1 MTSPLTALTVIS
13 EVFMHYPLLLI
24 LLSSISVSAELTPID
39 DSDLS
44 KVDGQNGAAIGFV
57 WDDVYATGED
67 VKLILDFD
75 SGIPLIFTDFYWVGH
90 DSARK
95 GDDVY
100 GGNVGS
106 YDDPYFLNIQEETVT
121 LVNGETITGTTLVTA
136 FPEGS
141 YKSNNP
147 DAGKM
152 DLGALMT
159 LEHASGNTDETWLLF
174 NGMYLDGTY
183 LKSWAPDGG
192 GLAMSGEINFHA
204 DELIFQAATVNNA
217 PSNNLDNAWR
227 ITGFDLY
234 LPIGHSLYQPATLS
248 ISEDQQVVFEIAA
261 VTSNTAAEFYAAPTG
276 SIRADNITIND
287 WNAGASYIEGIQ
299 LQHLKVQTHDLN

>member
-1 MTSPLTALTVIS
+1 MNTPLTASPVIS
-13 EVFMHYPLLLI
+13 EVFMHYFLLFFI
-24 LLSSISVSAELTPID
+24 ISASASAELTPIN
-39 DSDLS
+39 DSNLS
-44 KVDGQNGAAIGFV
+44 NVNGQNGAAIGFV
-57 WDDVYATGED
+57 WDNVYATGED
-67 VKLILDFD
+67 IKLTLDFD
-75 SGIPLIFTDFYWVGH
+75 SGIPLVFTDFYWVGH

-95 GDDVY
+95 GDGVY

-106 YDDPYFLNIQEETVT
+106 YDDPFFLNIQEENIT
-121 LVNGETITGTTLVTA
+121 LTDGETITGTTLVTA

-141 YKSNNP
+141 YKGSNL

-174 NGMYLDGTY
+174 NGMHLDGTY

-204 DELIFQAATVNNA
+204 DELIFQTATIAGA
-217 PSNNLDNAWR
+217 PSNNPNSAWQ
-227 ITGFDLY
+227 ISEFDLY
-234 LPIGHSLYQPATLS
+234 LPIGHSLYQPATLT
-248 ISEDQQVVFEIAA
+248 ISEEQQVIFEIAA
-261 VTSNTAAEFYAAPTG
+261 VNSNTAAEFYAAPTG
-276 SIRADNITIND
+276 SFRADNITLND